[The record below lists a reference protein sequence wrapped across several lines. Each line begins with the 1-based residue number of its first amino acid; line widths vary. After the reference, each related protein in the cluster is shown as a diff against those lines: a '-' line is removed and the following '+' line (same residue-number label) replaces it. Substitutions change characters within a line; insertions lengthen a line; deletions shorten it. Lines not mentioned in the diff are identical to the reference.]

1 MDYSGPLDSVPLWLL
16 FVATVGL
23 VFVAVEGGYRFGRYR
38 HVHDPEKDA
47 PVGSM
52 VGAMLGLLAFML
64 AFTFGL
70 AASRFDARRMAI
82 LNEANAIGTTYLRAG
97 LLPEPRRTEIRR
109 ILREYVDVRL
119 QATQPDNIADALSR
133 STELH
138 TQLWTEATAVA
149 AIDQRSVVTGLFI
162 QSLNEVID
170 LHATR
175 VLLGLRSRIPAIVW
189 IALVFVAMVTMSTM
203 GYQEGLADT
212 RRSPASLA
220 LVITFSAVLLLTVDL
235 DRLHEGFLRVSQQS
249 MIDLQQ
255 SLKADVLG
263 QSMEKLA
270 APKAGATG
278 TE

>member
-1 MDYSGPLDSVPLWLL
+1 MDYGRLDSVPLWVL
-16 FVATVGL
+16 FVATVAL
-23 VFVAVEGGYRFGRYR
+23 VFLAVEGGYRFGRYR
-38 HVHDPEKDA
+38 HVHEPEKDA
-47 PVGSM
+47 PVGAM

-70 AASRFDARRMAI
+70 AASRFDARRMAV
-82 LNEANAIGTTYLRAG
+82 LNEANAVGTTYLRAG
-97 LLPEPRRTEIRR
+97 LLPEPHRAQIRR
-109 ILREYVDVRL
+109 MLREYVDVRL
-119 QATQPDNIADALSR
+119 QATQPKKVADALSR

-138 TQLWTEATAVA
+138 AELWAEATEVA
-149 AIDQRSVVTGLFI
+149 GIDQRSIVTGLFI

-220 LVITFSAVLLLTVDL
+220 LVVTFSAVLLLTVDL

-249 MIDLQQ
+249 LIDLQQ
-255 SLKADVLG
+255 SLNVEDSG
-263 QSMEKLA
+263 QTTE
-270 APKAGATG
+270 APVAS
-278 TE
+278 